1 MTLSLI
7 MNVVFA
13 ALVLLVIPGMLAW
26 AIRTSRNDAPPRTR
40 ALRRPMRAPELR
52 GSALQLAPTL
62 AAKAREG
69 RFKMLVD
76 LL

>member
-1 MTLSLI
+1 MTLALI
-7 MNVVFA
+7 MNAVFA

-26 AIRTSRNDAPPRTR
+26 AIRTSRNDSPPRTR
-40 ALRRPMRAPELR
+40 ALAVRAR
-52 GSALQLAPTL
+52 ATRVRASAPATL

>member
-40 ALRRPMRAPELR
+40 ARSAPDAAPELR
-52 GSALQLAPTL
+52 GSALQLA
-62 AAKAREG
+62 AIARREG
-69 RFKMLVD
+69 ARGPVQD
-76 LL
+76 AG

>member
-7 MNVVFA
+7 TNVVFA

-40 ALRRPMRAPELR
+40 ALRRAIPHPSYAGPRLS
-52 GSALQLAPTL
+52 SAHAR
-62 AAKAREG
+62 REG
-69 RFKMLVD
+69 ARGPVQD
-76 LL
+76 AG